1 MGIDRKAVP
10 GREGATRAPRS
21 IVWSVKGALQVGLVI
36 ALAATMGCSA
46 GPSRGGSFGSP
57 PGGPTAGS
65 TKTAEEISKQIYV
78 TDGPME
84 TMQYAELGK
93 IDAQYATPFGDT
105 GGATAG
111 CREALKQRAY
121 EKWGMLVNAIVKF
134 SSQPGGGEWWCQG
147 IAVRFTGG

>member
-1 MGIDRKAVP
+1 MAMD
-10 GREGATRAPRS
+10 GRGARTRGSATNPWTRS
-21 IVWSVKGALQVGLVI
+21 VRSVGRTLQIGLATTLV
-36 ALAATMGCSA
+36 ATMGCSA
-46 GPSRGGSFGSP
+46 GPSRGGAFGSP

-65 TKTAEEISKQIYV
+65 ARTAEEISKQIYV

-111 CREALKQRAY
+111 CKEALKQRAY